1 MRSFAFVW
9 RHRVVQ
15 GMRGHN
21 GRFGAGLSHRYRT
34 DKWMRESCYPL
45 CGWLSSVGLYPAAPT
60 FHKDLLKISVFCLK
74 VFSLARIFGSPMH
87 GCVFHKQSYLLSKTQ
102 FYSQN
107 SFQFSLLNK
116 TKRKSQSVFYSG
128 GFISEAP

>member
-60 FHKDLLKISVFCLK
+60 FHKDLLKISVFFWK
-74 VFSLARIFGSPMH
+74 VFLLLVILEVQCMGVYFINNHICFQKHNSIHRT
-87 GCVFHKQSYLLSKTQ
+87 VFNFLY
-102 FYSQN
+102 
-107 SFQFSLLNK
+107 
-116 TKRKSQSVFYSG
+116 
-128 GFISEAP
+128 